1 MEGEQLFEISRRVLN
16 SNRNE
21 MGSQC
26 RDARMGMMGWCFRT
40 HQDHG
45 SVVLGILEL
54 RETPARD
61 PYEVC
66 CSSQALRR

>member
-26 RDARMGMMGWCFRT
+26 RDARMGVMGWCFRT
-40 HQDHG
+40 LIRI
-45 SVVLGILEL
+45 V
-54 RETPARD
+54 A
-61 PYEVC
+61 
-66 CSSQALRR
+66 ALFWVYWSFR